1 MDSHFGL
8 FQSSLEEKS
17 LSVFSHEAIIPK
29 RGREKE
35 RRLQNV
41 PRKAIFWKV
50 MGGRGRVVR
59 SAQGRGRGAIRA
71 IREITMRVWNGTV
84 PYI

>member
-29 RGREKE
+29 RERERDKE

-59 SAQGRGRGAIRA
+59 SARRG
-71 IREITMRVWNGTV
+71 EED
-84 PYI
+84 